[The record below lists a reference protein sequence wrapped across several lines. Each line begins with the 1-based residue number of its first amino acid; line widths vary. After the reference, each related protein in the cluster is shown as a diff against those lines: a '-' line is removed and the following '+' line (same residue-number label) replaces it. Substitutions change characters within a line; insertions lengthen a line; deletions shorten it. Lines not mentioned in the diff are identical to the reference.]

1 MTIIV
6 MFQLCQKIKNVNE
19 FNFFKSKYFKGQHFK
34 IVLSIMEA
42 DGQKAKNIAFILWFW
57 I

>member
-6 MFQLCQKIKNVNE
+6 MFQLCQKIKNVSE